1 MVDFTDD
8 EDSLCGFVRS
18 VGNTGGG
25 DFEECY
31 ELVLS
36 EAHEKLTWREEAQK
50 SLVVIGDATP
60 HKPSYPLNTRNLDW
74 RKECATL
81 KQKGIKI
88 YSVQALNRSISTGFY
103 RDMATLTDGF
113 HLFLDQFSSIVN
125 FMMAICYR
133 EQGLDELQVYED
145 EVQGRGINR
154 ELHRMFDHL
163 AGRTTPHTVTVTVP
177 NADGLISV
185 NPSRFQ
191 VLRVD
196 NKISIKDFVQRNS
209 LIFKTGRGF
218 YEFTKPEA
226 VSHKKEVVLVDKV
239 SGDMFTGTEACRLIG
254 AGDPKKK
261 IKPSSLYKYR
271 VFVQSTSYNRVLV
284 PDTGFLYEVD
294 SEF

>member
-1 MVDFTDD
+1 MPLPSTQMVDFTDD

-36 EAHEKLTWREEAQK
+36 EAHEKLTWRQEAQK

-60 HKPSYPLNTRNLDW
+60 HKVRSMFALRNHQCNDRLVSSLQPSYPLNTRNLDW
-74 RKECATL
+74 KKECAAL

-133 EQGLDELQVYED
+133 EQGLDQLQVYED
-145 EVQGRGINR
+145 EV
-154 ELHRMFDHL
+154 
-163 AGRTTPHTVTVTVP
+163 
-177 NADGLISV
+177 
-185 NPSRFQ
+185 
-191 VLRVD
+191 
-196 NKISIKDFVQRNS
+196 
-209 LIFKTGRGF
+209 
-218 YEFTKPEA
+218 
-226 VSHKKEVVLVDKV
+226 SH
-239 SGDMFTGTEACRLIG
+239 S
-254 AGDPKKK
+254 
-261 IKPSSLYKYR
+261 
-271 VFVQSTSYNRVLV
+271 
-284 PDTGFLYEVD
+284 
-294 SEF
+294 